1 MPDARLE
8 VAHTTAD
15 GKLFLRCPNPVVEG
29 RRYGLYVYAL
39 FNTPP
44 TVVKSADGTVTVTA
58 PDCVPVVFA
67 PYLRP
72 PRPKTLIGREEAIG

>member
-1 MPDARLE
+1 MMPPTRLE

-15 GKLFLRCPNPVVEG
+15 GKLFLRCPNPTVEG
-29 RRYGLYVYAL
+29 RRYGLYVWAI

-44 TVVKSADGTVTVTA
+44 TVLKHLDGTVTVTA
-58 PDCVPVVFA
+58 EDCIPVVFA

-72 PRPKTLIGREEAIG
+72 SRPKGD